1 MVPSAKEVLL
11 ANDVLALAGTG
22 EAVAA
27 ARELLA
33 TPARPAASRT
43 S

>member
-1 MVPSAKEVLL
+1 VSIPDAADLL
-11 ANDVLALAGTG
+11 SPGDVLALAGTG

-33 TPARPAASRT
+33 PTALPLD
-43 S
+43 